1 MIEDADLAAILKE
14 ADPENF
20 EPDLNDADASN
31 NDDDDDDTS
40 SNDNFATR
48 TASVTCAAPSSD
60 NMTEAIGR
68 YVPNQTQ
75 LMNNWHNS

>member
-20 EPDLNDADASN
+20 EPDLN
-31 NDDDDDDTS
+31 DDDTS